1 MTVEVAIDLARMAD
15 LEGQVGA
22 INRTQ
27 AVIEFDLAGNVLG
40 ANENFCRT
48 VGYSLEEIRGRH
60 HGIFVDPTYRQ
71 SEDYRQF
78 WQKLGRGESDAGQ
91 YLRIGKDGRE
101 VWIQATY
108 TPIRDRDGRIIK
120 VVKYATDI
128 TAQKLAALDVERSLA
143 EARRVMQAMSAGDLT
158 QRVEGQY
165 QGDVALLQEAI
176 NTSLSN
182 LQSTVQQIRSAS
194 TSITSAAGEISQ
206 GNTDLSQRTEEQASS
221 LEETAASIEE
231 LTSTVKQNA
240 DNAREA
246 SQVATSAREQAVK
259 GGAVVQNAVVAMAAI
274 NESSKKIADIIGV
287 IDEIAFQTNLLALN
301 AAVEAA
307 RAGEQGRGFAVV
319 ASEVRNLAQR
329 SAGAAKEIKT
339 LINDS
344 VRKVD
349 EGSKLVNASGLTLTE
364 IVTAVRRVAD
374 IIEEIA
380 AASAE
385 QSSGIDQVNKAVG
398 QMDQVTQQNAALVE
412 EAAAAAESLDD
423 QARGLLD
430 VVGFFD
436 TGDGDRTTGH
446 GRSQPAHS
454 RSLAGAAARPT
465 QRTGAGL
472 ASAARVT
479 PPRAGMQGA
488 GRHAPPPFS
497 PRQPAGRPAGIRAGA
512 ARPAAAPP
520 ARPAASIASDDWEDF

>member
-1 MTVEVAIDLARMAD
+1 MSTEVTIELDRLVD
-15 LEGQVGA
+15 LEGQIAA
-22 INRTQ
+22 IGRSQ
-27 AVIEFDLAGNVLG
+27 AVIEFDLEGNVLA
-40 ANENFCRT
+40 ANDNFCKAL
-48 VGYSLEEIRGRH
+48 GYSPADLRGRH
-60 HGIFVDPTYRQ
+60 HSMFVAPDYRQ
-71 SEDYRQF
+71 SDAYRQF
-78 WQKLGRGESDAGQ
+78 WAKLGRGEYDAGQ
-91 YLRIGKDGRE
+91 YLRLGKDGRE

-108 TPIRDRDGRIIK
+108 NPIRDRDGRTLK
-120 VVKYATDI
+120 VVKYATDVTEQKRAEVLREQGLVEAARVI
-128 TAQKLAALDVERSLA
+128 TAL
-143 EARRVMQAMSAGDLT
+143 SAGDLT
-158 QRVEGQY
+158 QCMDGAYEGGLATLQVELNASMGN
-165 QGDVALLQEAI
+165 LL
-176 NTSLSN
+176 
-182 LQSTVQQIRSAS
+182 STVQQIRSAS
-194 TSITSAAGEISQ
+194 SSITSAAGEISQ

-246 SQVATSAREQAVK
+246 SQLAVSAREQASK
-259 GGAVVQNAVVAMAAI
+259 GGTVVQNAVVAMGAI

-349 EGSKLVNASGLTLTE
+349 EGSKLVNASGTTLNE
-364 IVTAVRRVAD
+364 IVASVKRVAD
-374 IIEEIA
+374 IIAEIA

-430 VVGFFD
+430 AMSFFV
-436 TGDGDRTTGH
+436 TEQEVAPR
-446 GRSQPAHS
+446 
-454 RSLAGAAARPT
+454 AAARAVQRPAMAGRPVAVARRPMVAPPQ
-465 QRTGAGL
+465 QRTASHARSGAPM
-472 ASAARVT
+472 ARPN
-479 PPRAGMQGA
+479 PPTTRA
-488 GRHAPPPFS
+488 APPPS
-497 PRQPAGRPAGIRAGA
+497 RAPAP
-512 ARPAAAPP
+512 
-520 ARPAASIASDDWEDF
+520 SASDEWEDF